1 MTSMLYWLLVVIVC
15 FGVHQLALLL
25 PIPPELVRQYR
36 DKEDARRR
44 AASVRQAGAFSS
56 FDDEDR
62 LRWRDVDVKDD
73 DVFSGHDFNID
84 GTMMLGDFD
93 ANGKFTPNPA
103 SEFRLPFQTT
113 PGEKVRGMV
122 KVYEYETGGTS
133 QLPCAQPIP
142 LNDNGR
148 PRKSGLMPLVYGYQ
162 VHRAIDLTKTLGLRL
177 F

>member
-15 FGVHQLALLL
+15 FGVRQLALLL

-73 DVFSGHDFNID
+73 DVCNGHDFNID

-93 ANGKFTPNPA
+93 ANG
-103 SEFRLPFQTT
+103 SPFGIT
-113 PGEKVRGMV
+113 
-122 KVYEYETGGTS
+122 
-133 QLPCAQPIP
+133 
-142 LNDNGR
+142 D
-148 PRKSGLMPLVYGYQ
+148 
-162 VHRAIDLTKTLGLRL
+162 D
-177 F
+177 